1 MMRLVC
7 LFFLCV
13 LLLLVPSS
21 FSEISVEEFEK
32 IRTIVKEEV
41 SASEGRLR
49 AEIAASEKR
58 LRVEI
63 AAAEKRAME
72 HTSQEIAKLTVRM
85 DATDKHR
92 AAQFEAVD
100 NRFDDTNH
108 RFGDVNMRLNLNFTL
123 LVVLIGVVIGL
134 PLFRDRKKEREQD
147 AKLEAQQK
155 QLEAQQQRIE
165 AQERELAA
173 VRAELAALK
182 QQPTLHVEQP
192 QT

>member
-7 LFFLCV
+7 LFSLCV
-13 LLLLVPSS
+13 LLFLGPSS
-21 FSEISVEEFEK
+21 FGEISVEEFEK

-41 SASEGRLR
+41 SESEGRLR

-58 LRVEI
+58 AMAHATQE
-63 AAAEKRAME
+63 AEK
-72 HTSQEIAKLTVRM
+72 ITVRM
-85 DATDKHR
+85 DVTDR
-92 AAQFEAVD
+92 QREAQFNSVD
-100 NRFDDTNH
+100 KN
-108 RFGDVNMRLNLNFTL
+108 FGYLYMLFAAL
-123 LVVLIGVVIGL
+123 LALIGL
-134 PLFRDRKKEREQD
+134 PLFRERKKEREQD

-173 VRAELAALK
+173 MRAELTALK
-182 QQPTLHVEQP
+182 QQPPPHAEQP

>member
-7 LFFLCV
+7 LFSLCV
-13 LLLLVPSS
+13 LLFLGPSS

-49 AEIAASEKR
+49 AEIAAS
-58 LRVEI
+58 
-63 AAAEKRAME
+63 EKRAME

-108 RFGDVNMRLNLNFTL
+108 RFWGCEYAVESQFHFVGCVDWCCYRV
-123 LVVLIGVVIGL
+123 
-134 PLFRDRKKEREQD
+134 
-147 AKLEAQQK
+147 
-155 QLEAQQQRIE
+155 
-165 AQERELAA
+165 AA
-173 VRAELAALK
+173 VPGPEEGARARRETGGTTKAAGG
-182 QQPTLHVEQP
+182 T
-192 QT
+192 TAANRSTRT

>member
-7 LFFLCV
+7 LFSLCV
-13 LLLLVPSS
+13 LLFLGPSS

-49 AEIAASEKR
+49 AEIAA
-58 LRVEI
+58 
-63 AAAEKRAME
+63 AEKRAMA
-72 HTSQEIAKLTVRM
+72 HATQEAEKITVRM
-85 DATDKHR
+85 DVTDR
-92 AAQFEAVD
+92 QREAQFNSVD
-100 NRFDDTNH
+100 KN
-108 RFGDVNMRLNLNFTL
+108 FGYLYMLFAAL
-123 LVVLIGVVIGL
+123 LALIGL
-134 PLFRDRKKEREQD
+134 PLFRERKKEREQD

-173 VRAELAALK
+173 MRAELAALK
-182 QQPTLHVEQP
+182 QQPTPHVEQP

>member
-7 LFFLCV
+7 LFSLCV
-13 LLLLVPSS
+13 LLFLGLSS

-32 IRTIVKEEV
+32 IRAIVKEEV
-41 SASEGRLR
+41 SESEGRLR
-49 AEIAASEKR
+49 AEIAAS
-58 LRVEI
+58 
-63 AAAEKRAME
+63 EKRAME

-173 VRAELAALK
+173 MRAELAALK
-182 QQPTLHVEQP
+182 QQPAPRIEQP

>member
-13 LLLLVPSS
+13 LLFSGPSS

-41 SASEGRLR
+41 SASEARLR
-49 AEIAASEKR
+49 A
-58 LRVEI
+58 EI
-63 AAAEKRAME
+63 AAAEKRAMA
-72 HTSQEIAKLTVRM
+72 HATQEAEKITVRM
-85 DATDKHR
+85 DVTDR
-92 AAQFEAVD
+92 QREAQFNSVD
-100 NRFDDTNH
+100 KN
-108 RFGDVNMRLNLNFTL
+108 FGYLYMLFAAL
-123 LVVLIGVVIGL
+123 LALIGL
-134 PLFRDRKKEREQD
+134 PLLRERKKEREQD

-182 QQPTLHVEQP
+182 QQPLPHAEQP